1 MMGFMKNRI
10 SSVCCMAILIAAL
23 AVLSGCANKKTVNF
37 KINSV
42 PKGAYVLYQV
52 VGKDISC
59 QGQWIFI
66 GNTPLQGVRSFS
78 VISAD
83 GADMYSRFMYLET
96 KGEMEEGLVELEF
109 DMLNI
114 YRPPLLHASDRE
126 EFRLGEVLGGY
137 ALNALWLLVPLVF
150 GRFRPLDVERL
161 AEVML
166 REPQRV
172 ASGVRVFRPLDLYN
186 KKNV

>member
-78 VISAD
+78 ENELGDAEKISLRIMYHGYQDQIKEWDGEGFWKEVSERDVIFWAPQMVAAD
-83 GADMYSRFMYLET
+83 KE
-96 KGEMEEGLVELEF
+96 
-109 DMLNI
+109 
-114 YRPPLLHASDRE
+114 
-126 EFRLGEVLGGY
+126 
-137 ALNALWLLVPLVF
+137 
-150 GRFRPLDVERL
+150 
-161 AEVML
+161 
-166 REPQRV
+166 Q
-172 ASGVRVFRPLDLYN
+172 
-186 KKNV
+186 